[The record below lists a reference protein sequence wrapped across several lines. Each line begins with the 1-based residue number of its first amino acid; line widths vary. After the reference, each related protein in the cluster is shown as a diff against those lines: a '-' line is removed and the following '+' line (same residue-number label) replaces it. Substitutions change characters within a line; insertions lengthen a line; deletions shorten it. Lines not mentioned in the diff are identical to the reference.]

1 MQYYHNHF
9 FLMEAVIPILV
20 YYRGHFS
27 SCLTWKNLPRGHF
40 SSKMSNYSTAGER
53 GGVTILRWKMTPV
66 NIYSMGVIILLYTD
80 LSTQATHDFLYF
92 NILWMIKYFLYHCW
106 SMSAFYG
113 YIEILGLE
121 VPWKH
126 KNLMSLYLFHYKWIS
141 HDSFKTSWPVP
152 LKALSEP
159 NITYEFLSA
168 WYLHLTVLL
177 LIFSISAT
185 WNTAFS
191 RNWLLEFITSVVW
204 YKAAKP
210 KRGLL

>member
-1 MQYYHNHF
+1 MCNIAIITFFSWKQWYPFLFTTGVISLHNLKKFTQGSF
-9 FLMEAVIPILV
+9 F
-20 YYRGHFS
+20 F
-27 SCLTWKNLPRGHF
+27 KNVQLF
-40 SSKMSNYSTAGER
+40 YSGGR

-66 NIYSMGVIILLYTD
+66 NIYSMSVIILLYTD

-113 YIEILGLE
+113 YIEIFGLE

-159 NITYEFLSA
+159 YITYEFLSA

-177 LIFSISAT
+177 LIFIHLC
-185 WNTAFS
+185 N
-191 RNWLLEFITSVVW
+191 LEHCF
-204 YKAAKP
+204 
-210 KRGLL
+210 

>member
-1 MQYYHNHF
+1 
-9 FLMEAVIPILV
+9 MEAVIPILV

-53 GGVTILRWKMTPV
+53 GRGH
-66 NIYSMGVIILLYTD
+66 YSTLKNDPGQYIFYGRHYSSLHRLKYT
-80 LSTQATHDFLYF
+80 SNTRFLYF

-106 SMSAFYG
+106 SMSEFYG

-159 NITYEFLSA
+159 YITYEFLSA

>member
-1 MQYYHNHF
+1 MQYCHNHF

-40 SSKMSNYSTAGER
+40 SSKMSNYSTAGEG

-113 YIEILGLE
+113 YIEIFGLE

-159 NITYEFLSA
+159 YITYEFLSA

-191 RNWLLEFITSVVW
+191 RNWLLEFITSVVCMIQSS
-204 YKAAKP
+204 KT
-210 KRGLL
+210 